1 MQNSLKLSAKDENS
15 LEKTVTTKE
24 LAEVLGVEKRT
35 IQETANRLLSAKVLS
50 HLETKSVVGG
60 KTFVF
65 DEEQATLIK
74 QEIQK
79 KSESVQK
86 WYTIEELAE
95 LCGIEVGTLTKG
107 NSPLTKLNIDFEVET
122 HFGGYHNTKKFYSEN
137 VLKALKQY
145 QLRNSVPNAI
155 KDKATVLEGN
165 ISFVQQETVK
175 QTITSLMD
183 NPQTLQLLL
192 TESLSRQQSLQIENK
207 QLKDVVAEQ
216 KPKALVY
223 DKICNADG
231 LKSVEQ
237 VASNLG
243 WGKNNFFALMRGMG
257 IFFYS
262 SKDADGRK
270 VNLPKREYVERGY
283 FVTKE
288 EPYTR
293 GDKDRLYTKIYVTG
307 KGETWLANKLNE
319 AVEDSAGKLIENI
332 AK

>member
-15 LEKTVTTKE
+15 LGKTVTTRE
-24 LAEVLGVEKRT
+24 LAEMLGVEKRT
-35 IQETANRLLSAKVLS
+35 IQETANRLLSANVLS

-79 KSESVQK
+79 HHNLAGRQIDNVSTDLEILANASKAFSDLQELYK
-86 WYTIEELAE
+86 RKEAEYRAIIE
-95 LCGIEVGTLTKG
+95 
-107 NSPLTKLNIDFEVET
+107 
-122 HFGGYHNTKKFYSEN
+122 
-137 VLKALKQY
+137 
-145 QLRNSVPNAI
+145 
-155 KDKATVLEGN
+155 
-165 ISFVQQETVK
+165 
-175 QTITSLMD
+175 
-183 NPQTLQLLL
+183 
-192 TESLSRQQSLQIENK
+192 
-207 QLKDVVAEQ
+207 EQ

-293 GDKDRLYTKIYVTG
+293 GDKDLLYTKIYVTG

-319 AVEDSAGKLIENI
+319 AVEDSAEKIIEKDI
-332 AK
+332 ARRAGENVRQAVEDYYRIGRAE

>member
-1 MQNSLKLSAKDENS
+1 MQNSIKLSAKDKNS
-15 LEKTVTTKE
+15 LGKTTEQLTFEAGSKVAKVENEKLMTTKE
-24 LAEVLGVEKRT
+24 LAEKLGTKPNVITE
-35 IQETANRLLSAKVLS
+35 NAKKCIPNKKI
-50 HLETKSVVGG
+50 ENG
-60 KTFVF
+60 KTTYWN
-65 DEEQATLIK
+65 EQEATVILECIKNNKVGAGVNLSNHLIGVSTELTPALK
-74 QEIQK
+74 IKKAMELMQEGY
-79 KSESVQK
+79 E
-86 WYTIEELAE
+86 EELSILRAKNAE
-95 LCGIEVGTLTKG
+95 M
-107 NSPLTKLNIDFEVET
+107 
-122 HFGGYHNTKKFYSEN
+122 
-137 VLKALKQY
+137 Q
-145 QLRNSVPNAI
+145 
-155 KDKATVLEGN
+155 
-165 ISFVQQETVK
+165 
-175 QTITSLMD
+175 
-183 NPQTLQLLL
+183 
-192 TESLSRQQSLQIENK
+192 
-207 QLKDVVAEQ
+207 
-216 KPKALVY
+216 PKAIVY

-293 GDKDRLYTKIYVTG
+293 GDKDLLYTKIYVTG

-319 AVEDSAGKLIENI
+319 AVEDSAGRLIEKI

>member
-1 MQNSLKLSAKDENS
+1 MQNSLKLSVKDENS
-15 LEKTVTTKE
+15 LEKTVTTRE
-24 LAEVLGVEKRT
+24 LAEILGVDLTTVRKTVKRLE
-35 IQETANRLLSAKVLS
+35 QGGEVL
-50 HLETKSVVGG
+50 HYLTKDKFGNDCFIF
-60 KTFVF
+60 T
-65 DEEQATLIK
+65 EEQATLIK

-79 KSESVQK
+79 HHNLAGRQIDNVV
-86 WYTIEELAE
+86 TDIEILANASKAFSDLQELYKRKEAE
-95 LCGIEVGTLTKG
+95 
-107 NSPLTKLNIDFEVET
+107 
-122 HFGGYHNTKKFYSEN
+122 Y
-137 VLKALKQY
+137 KA
-145 QLRNSVPNAI
+145 I
-155 KDKATVLEGN
+155 
-165 ISFVQQETVK
+165 I
-175 QTITSLMD
+175 
-183 NPQTLQLLL
+183 
-192 TESLSRQQSLQIENK
+192 
-207 QLKDVVAEQ
+207 AEQ

-293 GDKDRLYTKIYVTG
+293 GDKDLLYTKIYVTG

-319 AVEDSAGKLIENI
+319 AVEDSASKIIQSGDF
-332 AK
+332 